1 MHDQARDP
9 IMTLREQAA
18 HCREIA
24 HNVFSACIARE
35 LLAIAAEYEREADA
49 LERQDDELHDA

>member
-1 MHDQARDP
+1 
-9 IMTLREQAA
+9 MTLREQAA

-24 HNVFSACIARE
+24 HNAFSDGVARE

-49 LERQDDELHDA
+49 LERQDEELHDA